1 LFLLF
6 ELFDLGFS
14 SSYELLSLIR
24 FASIIV
30 SLALLSFLF
39 LFFDLLGSFTFG
51 CSEGRTDGGGK
62 DFGGFFGRVVET
74 RSWAV
79 LKGDIGVVLYISIIH
94 AT

>member
-14 SSYELLSLIR
+14 SGNELLGLVG

-30 SLALLSFLF
+30 SLALLSLLF
-39 LFFDLLGSFTFG
+39 LLFDLLGSFAFG
-51 CSEGRTDGGGK
+51 CSEGGTDWCSEY
-62 DFGGFFGRVVET
+62 FSGFFGRVVET

-79 LKGDIGVVLYISIIH
+79 LKGNVGVVLSISICL
-94 AT
+94 AN

>member
-6 ELFDLGFS
+6 ELFDLSFS
-14 SSYELLSLIR
+14 SSDELLGLIG

-30 SLALLSFLF
+30 ALSLLSFLF
-39 LFFDLLGSFTFG
+39 LFFDLLGSFSFG
-51 CSEGRTDGGGK
+51 GSEGGTDWGGK

-79 LKGDIGVVLYISIIH
+79 LKGDIGVVLYISVSP
-94 AT
+94 TS

>member
-14 SSYELLSLIR
+14 SSYELLCLVG
-24 FASIIV
+24 FASIV
-30 SLALLSFLF
+30 VALALLSFLF
-39 LFFDLLGSFTFG
+39 LLFDLLGSFTFR
-51 CSEGRTDGGGK
+51 CSEGGTNWGGE

-79 LKGDIGVVLYISIIH
+79 LKGNIGVVLHISTIYV
-94 AT
+94 T

>member
-6 ELFDLGFS
+6 KLFDLGFS
-14 SSYELLSLIR
+14 SSNELLSLVG
-24 FASIIV
+24 FASIII

-51 CSEGRTDGGGK
+51 GSECGTDWGSE
-62 DFGGFFGRVVET
+62 DFGGFFGCVVET

-79 LKGDIGVVLYISIIH
+79 LKGNIGVVLHISVIH
-94 AT
+94 VT